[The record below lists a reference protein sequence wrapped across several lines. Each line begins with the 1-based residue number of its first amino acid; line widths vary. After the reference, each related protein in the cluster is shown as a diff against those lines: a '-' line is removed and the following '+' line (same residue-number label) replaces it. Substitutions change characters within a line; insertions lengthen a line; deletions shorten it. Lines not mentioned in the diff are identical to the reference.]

1 MEAGRPKVGVRDCA
15 SHQISLAGRAGILI
29 LREVETN
36 KYKEELI
43 LWEHW
48 SFPAAEVTSAP

>member
-43 LWEHW
+43 L
-48 SFPAAEVTSAP
+48 